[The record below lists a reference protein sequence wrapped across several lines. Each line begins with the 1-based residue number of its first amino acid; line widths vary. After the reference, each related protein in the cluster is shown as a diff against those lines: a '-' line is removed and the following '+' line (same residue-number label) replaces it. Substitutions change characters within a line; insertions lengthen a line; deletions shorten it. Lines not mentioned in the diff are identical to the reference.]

1 MLNSICII
9 VPYFFWCVSLV
20 CTVIVIVMSALICSR
35 EREFLEGNGIV
46 AHLFLVLSSRH
57 QWGDSFLVML
67 VDISQWRA
75 AIGCFR
81 VFTCRSERFSYAL
94 SFFSVLLQI
103 LKLYQFAVGFILI
116 AIVILP
122 STITVHFFIGHL
134 VYARSCFLPLF
145 SHSYS
150 CIRLVSYILFEL
162 FKRIPF
168 ALNSLFRSKYRTIKY
183 LFLAYF
189 HLYAICIACNLLY
202 SQWVISRMILLS
214 GDVEPNPGPGPE
226 TLKFCCWNLNSI
238 TAHDF
243 LRVSLI
249 EAYNSIHN
257 YDLIGI
263 VETHLDD
270 SISQERLALKGYEFI
285 TCNHQLNIKRGG
297 VGLYIKDSLP
307 KKLRPEIATH
317 PESIVCELHIDR
329 KKSFFVIKS
338 KTPHQWNNNEQ
349 QWNTN
354 EHQ

>member
-1 MLNSICII
+1 M
-9 VPYFFWCVSLV
+9 
-20 CTVIVIVMSALICSR
+20 
-35 EREFLEGNGIV
+35 
-46 AHLFLVLSSRH
+46 
-57 QWGDSFLVML
+57 ML

-81 VFTCRSERFSYAL
+81 VFTCTSERFSCAL

-103 LKLYQFAVGFILI
+103 LKLYQFGVGFILI
-116 AIVILP
+116 AIDILP
-122 STITVHFFIGHL
+122 FMITVHSFIGHL
-134 VYARSCFLPLF
+134 VYARSCFLPSF
-145 SHSYS
+145 SNSYS

-202 SQWVISRMILLS
+202 SQWVTSRMILLS
-214 GDVEPNPGPGPE
+214 GDVEPNPGPGTE
-226 TLKFCCWNLNSI
+226 TLKFCCWYLNSI

-263 VETHLDD
+263 VEAHLDD

-297 VGLYIKDSLP
+297 VGLYIKDPLP
-307 KKLRPEIATH
+307 KKLGHEIATL

-329 KKSFFVIKS
+329 KVFEIK
-338 KTPHQWNNNEQ
+338 QEC
-349 QWNTN
+349 
-354 EHQ
+354 